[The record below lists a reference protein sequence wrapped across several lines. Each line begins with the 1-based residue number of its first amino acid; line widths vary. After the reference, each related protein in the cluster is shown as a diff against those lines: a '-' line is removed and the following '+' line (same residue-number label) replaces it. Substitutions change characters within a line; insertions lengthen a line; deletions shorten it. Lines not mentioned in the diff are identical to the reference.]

1 MGNTSYKTR
10 CGFTPLEKEFRPLGG
25 PPFGVVKNTWRGGDF
40 KPHPRFLTGF
50 SMVELVVTIIVT
62 VVLIPVVG
70 VLLIGGHRAWSTTY
84 LSAHK
89 KIKQDAQTVTL
100 TFGSIGR
107 TANRN
112 SMRQHENPISDFGYA
127 IYNINGSSFTKVI
140 HQGTGALEIVSGEA
154 VEFRYWNVEL
164 DPDDSQGLMD
174 NTKIATAYA
183 LFYIDG
189 DKLMLDRGPYPPGA
203 VPVDGG
209 SKNTN
214 GVITSTLAENVSFDP
229 DIGAFSYTVL
239 NNTKRGAVRI
249 HITLTD
255 PVDGESIKVMTTT
268 LLRNDWPR

>member
-1 MGNTSYKTR
+1 MKDTSYKTR
-10 CGFTPLEKEFRPLGG
+10 C
-25 PPFGVVKNTWRGGDF
+25 
-40 KPHPRFLTGF
+40 GF
-50 SMVELVVTIIVT
+50 SMVELVVTIIVV

-70 VLLIGGHRAWSTTY
+70 VLLIGGHRAWSNTY

-89 KIKQDAQTVTL
+89 KIKQDAQTVML

-112 SMRQHENPISDFGYA
+112 SQKPGGNPTYGYA
-127 IYNINGSSFTKVI
+127 IYEITGGSFFTKVNPI
-140 HQGTGALEIVSGEA
+140 GTTGALEIISGDA

-164 DPDDSQGLMD
+164 DSEDNEGLMV

-203 VPVDGG
+203 VPVNGG
-209 SKNTN
+209 GKNTSG
-214 GVITSTLAENVSFDP
+214 GVITTTLAENVSVDP

-239 NNTKRGAVRI
+239 NKAERGAVRI

>member
-1 MGNTSYKTR
+1 MRDTSYKTR
-10 CGFTPLEKEFRPLGG
+10 CGFT
-25 PPFGVVKNTWRGGDF
+25 
-40 KPHPRFLTGF
+40 
-50 SMVELVVTIIVT
+50 MVELVVTIIVAL
-62 VVLIPVVG
+62 VLLPVVG
-70 VLLIGGHRAWSTTY
+70 VLLIGGHRAWSNTY

-89 KIKQDAQTVTL
+89 KIKQDAQAVML

-112 SMRQHENPISDFGYA
+112 SQKPGGNPTYGYA
-127 IYNINGSSFTKVI
+127 IYDIAGSSFTKENP
-140 HQGTGALEIVSGEA
+140 QLTTGELEKISGDA

-164 DPDDSQGLMD
+164 DSEDNYDLM
-174 NTKIATAYA
+174 NSTKIATAYA

-209 SKNTN
+209 GKNAKDVT
-214 GVITSTLAENVSFDP
+214 ITVLAENVTVDP

-239 NNTKRGAVRI
+239 NKAERGAVRI

-255 PVDGESIKVMTTT
+255 PEDGESIKVMTTT